1 MEYIKYELGAYNL
14 NVIKTNNFKTVRV
27 EVKFRNVVK
36 KEEITLRNLLKM
48 VLIESTKKFDTERKF
63 VIESEELYDLKLSST
78 SSRVGNFTTLSFNLT
93 FLNEEYTEKGLHNKS
108 LDFLMEVLF
117 NPNVSNNKF
126 DSLSFNNCVNKLEK
140 SIMGRKDNKTK
151 YSIFALLQ
159 HMGDYAYSYDQYG
172 YLSDLKNIDEA
183 KLYEYYKK
191 VLMNDLV
198 DVYVIGN
205 VDSNEIKEYFIN
217 NFKINSF
224 KKEKT
229 NALIDEVLPRKRV
242 KVFKEEDVVNQT
254 KIAIGLRFND
264 VSEYERKYVL
274 YVYNEILGGS
284 GNSLLFDTVREKNSL
299 AYYINSIA
307 QGYDNLLI
315 IYTGIDK
322 DRVDLGLKL
331 IKKTIKDIEKGKFTL
346 DMFNNAV
353 NMITSSLKLS
363 LETQPSVINNYYAMN
378 ILNSD
383 DINTRISKFEKVTKE
398 DVINFSKKIKMDTI
412 FLLEGDHNEED

>member
-224 KKEKT
+224 KKEKM
-229 NALIDEVLPRKRV
+229 NVLIDEVLPRKRV
-242 KVFKEEDVVNQT
+242 KVFKEDDDVNQT

-331 IKKTIKDIEKGKFTL
+331 IKKTIKDIEKGKFTS
-346 DMFNNAV
+346 DMFNNAI

>member
-224 KKEKT
+224 KKEKM
-229 NALIDEVLPRKRV
+229 NVLIDEVLPRKRV
-242 KVFKEEDVVNQT
+242 KVFKEEDDVNQT

-331 IKKTIKDIEKGKFTL
+331 IKKTIKDIEKGKFTS
-346 DMFNNAV
+346 DMFNNAI

-412 FLLEGDHNEED
+412 FLLEGDYNEED

>member
-224 KKEKT
+224 KKEKM
-229 NALIDEVLPRKRV
+229 NVLIDEVLPRKRV
-242 KVFKEEDVVNQT
+242 KVFKEEDAVNQT

-331 IKKTIKDIEKGKFTL
+331 IKKTIKDIEKGKFTS

-363 LETQPSVINNYYAMN
+363 LETQSSVINNYYAMN

-412 FLLEGDHNEED
+412 FLLEGDYNEED

>member
-172 YLSDLKNIDEA
+172 YLSDLKNIDET

-224 KKEKT
+224 KKEKM
-229 NALIDEVLPRKRV
+229 NVLIDEVLPRKRV
-242 KVFKEEDVVNQT
+242 KVFKEEDAVNQT

-346 DMFNNAV
+346 DMFNNAI

>member
-1 MEYIKYELGAYNL
+1 MEYIKYEFGAYNL

-331 IKKTIKDIEKGKFTL
+331 IKKTIKDIEKGKFTS
-346 DMFNNAV
+346 DMFNNAI

>member
-63 VIESEELYDLKLSST
+63 IIESEELYDLKLSST
-78 SSRVGNFTTLSFNLT
+78 SSRVGNFTILSFNLT

-191 VLMNDLV
+191 VLINDLV

-205 VDSNEIKEYFIN
+205 VDSNEIREYFIN

-242 KVFKEEDVVNQT
+242 KVFKEEDAVNQT

-331 IKKTIKDIEKGKFTL
+331 IKKTIKDIEKGEFTL

-398 DVINFSKKIKMDTI
+398 DVINFSKKIKMDTV

>member
-93 FLNEEYTEKGLHNKS
+93 FLNEKYTEKGLHNKS

-242 KVFKEEDVVNQT
+242 KVFKEEDAVNQT

-331 IKKTIKDIEKGKFTL
+331 IKKTIKDIEKGKFTS
-346 DMFNNAV
+346 DMFNNAI

>member
-205 VDSNEIKEYFIN
+205 VDSNEIREYFIN

-224 KKEKT
+224 KKEKM
-229 NALIDEVLPRKRV
+229 NVLIDEVLPRKRV
-242 KVFKEEDVVNQT
+242 KVFKEEDAVNQT

-346 DMFNNAV
+346 DMFNNAI

>member
-224 KKEKT
+224 KKEKM
-229 NALIDEVLPRKRV
+229 NVLIDEVLPRKRV
-242 KVFKEEDVVNQT
+242 KVFKEEDYVNQT

-331 IKKTIKDIEKGKFTL
+331 IKKTIKDIEKGKFTS
-346 DMFNNAV
+346 DMFNNAI

-383 DINTRISKFEKVTKE
+383 DINTRISKFEKVTEE
-398 DVINFSKKIKMDTI
+398 DVINFSKKIKMDTV

>member
-224 KKEKT
+224 KKEKM
-229 NALIDEVLPRKRV
+229 NVLIDEVLPRKRV
-242 KVFKEEDVVNQT
+242 KVFKEEDAVNQT

-322 DRVDLGLKL
+322 DRIDLGLKL
-331 IKKTIKDIEKGKFTL
+331 IKKTIKDIEKGEFTS
-346 DMFNNAV
+346 DMFNNAI

-363 LETQPSVINNYYAMN
+363 LETQSSVINNYYAMN

>member
-1 MEYIKYELGAYNL
+1 MEYIRYELGAYNL

-224 KKEKT
+224 KKEKM
-229 NALIDEVLPRKRV
+229 NVLIDEVLPRKRV
-242 KVFKEEDVVNQT
+242 KVFKEEDAVNQT

-331 IKKTIKDIEKGKFTL
+331 IKKTIKDIEKGKFTS
-346 DMFNNAV
+346 DMFNNAI

-363 LETQPSVINNYYAMN
+363 LETQSSVINNYYAMN

>member
-224 KKEKT
+224 KKEKM
-229 NALIDEVLPRKRV
+229 NVLIDEVLPRKRV
-242 KVFKEEDVVNQT
+242 KVFKEEDAVNQT

-284 GNSLLFDTVREKNSL
+284 GNALLFDTVREKNSL

-331 IKKTIKDIEKGKFTL
+331 IKKTIKDIEKGKFTS
-346 DMFNNAV
+346 DMFNNAI

>member
-1 MEYIKYELGAYNL
+1 MEYIRYELGAYNL

-93 FLNEEYTEKGLHNKS
+93 FLNEKYTEKGLHNKS

-224 KKEKT
+224 KKEKM
-229 NALIDEVLPRKRV
+229 NVLIDEVLPRKRV
-242 KVFKEEDVVNQT
+242 KVFKEEDDVNQT

-331 IKKTIKDIEKGKFTL
+331 IKKTIKDIEKGKFTS
-346 DMFNNAV
+346 DMFNNAI

>member
-224 KKEKT
+224 KKEKM
-229 NALIDEVLPRKRV
+229 NVLIDEVLPRKRV
-242 KVFKEEDVVNQT
+242 KVFKEEDAVNQT

-331 IKKTIKDIEKGKFTL
+331 IKKTIKDIEKGKFTS
-346 DMFNNAV
+346 DMFNNAI

-378 ILNSD
+378 I
-383 DINTRISKFEKVTKE
+383 
-398 DVINFSKKIKMDTI
+398 
-412 FLLEGDHNEED
+412 

>member
-1 MEYIKYELGAYNL
+1 MEYIRYELGAYNL

-93 FLNEEYTEKGLHNKS
+93 FLNEKYTEKGLHNKS

-191 VLMNDLV
+191 VLINDLV

-205 VDSNEIKEYFIN
+205 VDSNEIREYFIN

-242 KVFKEEDVVNQT
+242 KVFKEEDAVNQT

-398 DVINFSKKIKMDTI
+398 DVINFSKKIKMDTV

>member
-1 MEYIKYELGAYNL
+1 MEYIRYELGAYNL

-224 KKEKT
+224 KKEKM
-229 NALIDEVLPRKRV
+229 NVLIDEVLPRKRV
-242 KVFKEEDVVNQT
+242 KVFKEEDAVNQT

-331 IKKTIKDIEKGKFTL
+331 IKKTIKDIEKGKFTS
-346 DMFNNAV
+346 DMFNNAI

>member
-191 VLMNDLV
+191 VLINDLV

-205 VDSNEIKEYFIN
+205 VDSNEIREYFIN

-224 KKEKT
+224 KKEKM
-229 NALIDEVLPRKRV
+229 NVLIDEVLPRKRV
-242 KVFKEEDVVNQT
+242 KVFKEEDAVNQT

-331 IKKTIKDIEKGKFTL
+331 IKKTIKDIEKGKFTS
-346 DMFNNAV
+346 DMFNNAI

-383 DINTRISKFEKVTKE
+383 DINTRISKFEKVTEE

>member
-93 FLNEEYTEKGLHNKS
+93 FLNDEYTEKGLHNKS

-242 KVFKEEDVVNQT
+242 KVFKEEDAVNQT

-331 IKKTIKDIEKGKFTL
+331 IKKTIKDIEKGKFTS
-346 DMFNNAV
+346 DMFNNAI

>member
-1 MEYIKYELGAYNL
+1 MEYIRYELGAYNL

-78 SSRVGNFTTLSFNLT
+78 TSRVGNFTTLSFNLT

-126 DSLSFNNCVNKLEK
+126 DSLSFNNCINKLEK

-224 KKEKT
+224 KKEKM
-229 NALIDEVLPRKRV
+229 NVLIDEVLPRKRV
-242 KVFKEEDVVNQT
+242 KVFKEEDDVNQT

-331 IKKTIKDIEKGKFTL
+331 IKKTIKDIEKGEFTS
-346 DMFNNAV
+346 DMFNNAI

-363 LETQPSVINNYYAMN
+363 LETQSSVINNYYAMN

>member
-224 KKEKT
+224 KKEKM
-229 NALIDEVLPRKRV
+229 NVLIDEVLPRKRV
-242 KVFKEEDVVNQT
+242 KVFKEEDAVNQT

-331 IKKTIKDIEKGKFTL
+331 IKKTIKDIEKGKFTS
-346 DMFNNAV
+346 DMFNNAI

-412 FLLEGDHNEED
+412 FLLEGDYNEED

>member
-78 SSRVGNFTTLSFNLT
+78 TSRVGNFTTLSFNLT

-224 KKEKT
+224 NKEKM
-229 NALIDEVLPRKRV
+229 NVLIDEVLPRKRV
-242 KVFKEEDVVNQT
+242 KVFKEEDAVNQT

-331 IKKTIKDIEKGKFTL
+331 IKKTIKDIEKGKFTS
-346 DMFNNAV
+346 DMFNNAI

>member
-172 YLSDLKNIDEA
+172 YLSDLKNIDET

-224 KKEKT
+224 KKEKM
-229 NALIDEVLPRKRV
+229 NVLIDEVLPRKRV

-331 IKKTIKDIEKGKFTL
+331 IKKTIKDIEKGKFTS
-346 DMFNNAV
+346 DMFNNAI

>member
-1 MEYIKYELGAYNL
+1 
-14 NVIKTNNFKTVRV
+14 
-27 EVKFRNVVK
+27 
-36 KEEITLRNLLKM
+36 
-48 VLIESTKKFDTERKF
+48 
-63 VIESEELYDLKLSST
+63 
-78 SSRVGNFTTLSFNLT
+78 
-93 FLNEEYTEKGLHNKS
+93 
-108 LDFLMEVLF
+108 MEVLF

-224 KKEKT
+224 KKEKM
-229 NALIDEVLPRKRV
+229 NVLIDEVLPRKRV
-242 KVFKEEDVVNQT
+242 KVFKEEDAVNQT

-331 IKKTIKDIEKGKFTL
+331 IKKTIKDIEKGKFTS
-346 DMFNNAV
+346 DMFNNAI

-398 DVINFSKKIKMDTI
+398 DVINFSKKIKMDTV

>member
-331 IKKTIKDIEKGKFTL
+331 IKKTIKDIEKGKFTS
-346 DMFNNAV
+346 DMFNNAI

-398 DVINFSKKIKMDTI
+398 DVINFSKKIKMDTV

>member
-191 VLMNDLV
+191 VLINDLV

-205 VDSNEIKEYFIN
+205 VDSNEIREYFIN

-242 KVFKEEDVVNQT
+242 KVFKEEDAVNQT

>member
-1 MEYIKYELGAYNL
+1 MEYIKYEFGAYNL

-224 KKEKT
+224 KKEKM
-229 NALIDEVLPRKRV
+229 NVLIDEVLPRKRV
-242 KVFKEEDVVNQT
+242 KVFKEEDDVNQT

-331 IKKTIKDIEKGKFTL
+331 IKKTIKDIEKGEFTL
-346 DMFNNAV
+346 DMFNNAI

>member
-191 VLMNDLV
+191 VLINDLV

-205 VDSNEIKEYFIN
+205 VDSNEIREYFIN

-242 KVFKEEDVVNQT
+242 KVFKEEDAVNQT

-331 IKKTIKDIEKGKFTL
+331 IKKTIKDIEKGKFTS

-363 LETQPSVINNYYAMN
+363 LETQSSVINNYYAMN

-412 FLLEGDHNEED
+412 FLLEGDYNEED

>member
-229 NALIDEVLPRKRV
+229 NVLIDEVLPRKRV
-242 KVFKEEDVVNQT
+242 KVFKEEDAVNQT

-331 IKKTIKDIEKGKFTL
+331 IKKTIKDIEKGKFTS
-346 DMFNNAV
+346 DMFNNAI

>member
-93 FLNEEYTEKGLHNKS
+93 FLNEEYTEKGLNNKS

-224 KKEKT
+224 KKEKM
-229 NALIDEVLPRKRV
+229 NVLIDEVLPRKRV
-242 KVFKEEDVVNQT
+242 KVFKEEDAVNQT

-331 IKKTIKDIEKGKFTL
+331 IKKTIKDIEKGKFTS
-346 DMFNNAV
+346 DMFNNAI

-412 FLLEGDHNEED
+412 FLLEGDYNEED

>member
-36 KEEITLRNLLKM
+36 KEEITLRNLLKI

-151 YSIFALLQ
+151 YSIFTLLQ

-224 KKEKT
+224 KKEKM
-229 NALIDEVLPRKRV
+229 NVLIDEVLPRKRV
-242 KVFKEEDVVNQT
+242 KVFKEEDAVNQT

-284 GNSLLFDTVREKNSL
+284 GNSLLFGTVREKNSL

-331 IKKTIKDIEKGKFTL
+331 IKKTIKDIEKGEFTL
-346 DMFNNAV
+346 DMFNNAI

-398 DVINFSKKIKMDTI
+398 DVINFSKKIKMDTV

>member
-224 KKEKT
+224 KKEKM
-229 NALIDEVLPRKRV
+229 NVLIDEVLPRKRV
-242 KVFKEEDVVNQT
+242 KVFKEEDAVNQT

-331 IKKTIKDIEKGKFTL
+331 IKKTIKDIEKGEFTS
-346 DMFNNAV
+346 DMFNNAI

-363 LETQPSVINNYYAMN
+363 LETQSSVINNYYAMN

-412 FLLEGDHNEED
+412 FLLEGDYNEED

>member
-78 SSRVGNFTTLSFNLT
+78 TSRVGNFTTLSFNLT

-224 KKEKT
+224 KKEKM
-229 NALIDEVLPRKRV
+229 NVLIDEVLPRKRV
-242 KVFKEEDVVNQT
+242 KVFKEEDDVNQT

-331 IKKTIKDIEKGKFTL
+331 IKKTIKDIEKGKFTS
-346 DMFNNAV
+346 DMFNNAI

>member
-224 KKEKT
+224 KKEKM
-229 NALIDEVLPRKRV
+229 NVLIDEVLPRKRV
-242 KVFKEEDVVNQT
+242 KVFKEEDAVNQT

-331 IKKTIKDIEKGKFTL
+331 IKKTIKDIEKGEFTS
-346 DMFNNAV
+346 DMFNNAI

-383 DINTRISKFEKVTKE
+383 HINTRISKFEKVTKE

>member
-1 MEYIKYELGAYNL
+1 MEYIRYELGAYNL

-78 SSRVGNFTTLSFNLT
+78 TSRVGNFTTLSFNLT

-224 KKEKT
+224 KKEKM
-229 NALIDEVLPRKRV
+229 NVLIDEVLPRKRV
-242 KVFKEEDVVNQT
+242 KVFKEEDAVNQT

-331 IKKTIKDIEKGKFTL
+331 IKKTIKDIEKGKFTS
-346 DMFNNAV
+346 DMFNNAI

>member
-224 KKEKT
+224 KKEKM
-229 NALIDEVLPRKRV
+229 NVLIDEVLPRKRV
-242 KVFKEEDVVNQT
+242 KVFKEEDYVNQT

-331 IKKTIKDIEKGKFTL
+331 IKKTIKDIEKGKFTS
-346 DMFNNAV
+346 DMFNNAI

-398 DVINFSKKIKMDTI
+398 DVINFSKKIKMDTV

>member
-191 VLMNDLV
+191 VLINDLV

-205 VDSNEIKEYFIN
+205 VDSNEIREYFIN

-242 KVFKEEDVVNQT
+242 KVFKEEDAVNQT

-331 IKKTIKDIEKGKFTL
+331 IKKTIKDIEKGKFTS
-346 DMFNNAV
+346 DMFNNAI

-412 FLLEGDHNEED
+412 FLLEGDYNEED

>member
-78 SSRVGNFTTLSFNLT
+78 TSRVGNFTTLSFNLT

-224 KKEKT
+224 KKEKM
-229 NALIDEVLPRKRV
+229 NVLIDEVLPRKRV
-242 KVFKEEDVVNQT
+242 KVFKEEDDVNQT

-331 IKKTIKDIEKGKFTL
+331 IKKTIKDIEKGKFTS
-346 DMFNNAV
+346 DMFNNAI

-398 DVINFSKKIKMDTI
+398 DVINFSKKIKMDTV

>member
-331 IKKTIKDIEKGKFTL
+331 IKKTIKDIEKGKFTS

-363 LETQPSVINNYYAMN
+363 LETQSSVINNYYAMN

-412 FLLEGDHNEED
+412 FLLEGDYNEED

>member
-1 MEYIKYELGAYNL
+1 MEYIRYELGAYNL

-78 SSRVGNFTTLSFNLT
+78 TSRVGNFTTLSFNLT

-224 KKEKT
+224 KKEKM
-229 NALIDEVLPRKRV
+229 NVLIDEVLPRKRV
-242 KVFKEEDVVNQT
+242 KVFKEDDDVNQT

-331 IKKTIKDIEKGKFTL
+331 IKKTIKDIEKGKFTS

>member
-1 MEYIKYELGAYNL
+1 MEYIRYELGAYNL

-205 VDSNEIKEYFIN
+205 VDSNEIREYFIN

-224 KKEKT
+224 KKEKM
-229 NALIDEVLPRKRV
+229 NVLIDEVLPRKRV
-242 KVFKEEDVVNQT
+242 KVFKEEDAVNQT

-331 IKKTIKDIEKGKFTL
+331 IKKTIKDIEKGKFTS
-346 DMFNNAV
+346 DMFNNAI

-398 DVINFSKKIKMDTI
+398 DVINFSKKIKMDTV